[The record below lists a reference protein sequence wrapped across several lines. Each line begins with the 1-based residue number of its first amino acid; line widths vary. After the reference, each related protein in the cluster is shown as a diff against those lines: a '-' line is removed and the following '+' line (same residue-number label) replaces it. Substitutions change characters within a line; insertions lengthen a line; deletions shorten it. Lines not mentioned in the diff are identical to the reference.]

1 MEEDN
6 LCSDKNK
13 GIISKKFSKGEIV
26 FKILT
31 LKDGTTKDYG
41 MVITKEDYEK
51 KLYTHLYQPFLFI
64 ISIELRIAYLYDCLN
79 RQFKNSRDEEY
90 VFIYREIRTNE
101 WKEWFKV
108 KPYIDNIYQEVSN
121 IEYLC

>member
-1 MEEDN
+1 MGELEN
-6 LCSDKNK
+6 
-13 GIISKKFSKGEIV
+13 GISKKFAKGQIV
-26 FKILT
+26 LKILT
-31 LKDGTTKDYG
+31 VKDEISKDCG

-51 KLYTHLYQPFLFI
+51 KLYTHLYQPCLFI
-64 ISIELRIAYLYDCLN
+64 ISMELRLSYLYDCLN

-108 KPYIDNIYQEVSN
+108 KPYIDGVYQEVSN
-121 IEYLC
+121 IEYILK